1 MTVQINAAPVVEWEV
16 HDPLCIDGTGSIAA
30 DSTSAANFTFEWPAI
45 GSAGSLIED
54 LPPGEYTVIVTDTMG
69 CTGIDTL
76 AIVQPQPL
84 VDSLNVVDASCGE
97 DNGILSVVFNGNEEE
112 FIFDWGVEGEEGPER
127 DSLAAGDHSV
137 SITDPLGCIFEFT
150 ATVIDTGSIS
160 VSINADTTV
169 ILAGGSVALNASI
182 VPFDSATVIQW
193 QPAASIDDPAAANV
207 IASPD
212 TSTIY
217 SVLVISPFGCRDTDT
232 ISIEVILPDPID
244 TEDPQAVDP
253 GCPDLFIPT
262 IFSPNGDGVNDHLGV
277 LGGCLDEMLLQI
289 FDRWGDRVFATASRS
304 EIWDG
309 TIAGKPVPPGGYP
322 FNFTATDEHGEAIEI
337 NGTITVVR

>member
-1 MTVQINAAPVVEWEV
+1 Q
-16 HDPLCIDGTGSIAA
+16 
-30 DSTSAANFTFEWPAI
+30 
-45 GSAGSLIED
+45 
-54 LPPGEYTVIVTDTMG
+54 PG
-69 CTGIDTL
+69 
-76 AIVQPQPL
+76 PL
-84 VDSLNVVDASCGE
+84 VDSLIVVNASCGE
-97 DNGILSVVFNGNEEE
+97 DNGILSVIFNGNEEE
-112 FIFDWGVEGEEGPER
+112 FIFDWGTEGEEGPVL
-127 DSLAAGDHSV
+127 DSLSAGNYSV
-137 SITDPLGCIFEFT
+137 SISDPQGCVFEFT

-169 ILAGGSVALNASI
+169 ILAGGSVSLNATV

-232 ISIEVILPDPID
+232 ISIEVILPEPFDP
-244 TEDPQAVDP
+244 EDPEASDP

-262 IFSPNGDGVNDHLGV
+262 IFSPNGDGINDHLGV

-289 FDRWGDRVFATASRS
+289 FDRWGERVFVTDTRS
-304 EIWDG
+304 EFWDG
-309 TIAGKPVPPGGYP
+309 TNAGGPVQP
-322 FNFTATDEHGEAIEI
+322 
-337 NGTITVVR
+337 